1 MAFLDDIRLPIDVE
15 RGAQSAPTF
24 NTTIISLANGFE
36 RRNQNWSLP
45 RQSFDISYG
54 ISLKPDLDAVIDLF
68 YAVKGQLDGFRIKDW
83 ADFEIG
89 ETEGTDDSTRQAV
102 GLTDGSTAIFQIFKT
117 YTAGATA
124 FSRTIKKIVVGTARV
139 WVNDVEIT
147 EGGGDSEFSID
158 NNTGRITI
166 GSTLAAQSG
175 TTVATITEFDVPV
188 RFATDL
194 LNISTEVFHQ
204 EAVISLPGIPLIEL
218 RIT

>member
-1 MAFLDDIRLPIDVE
+1 MAFREDIRLPIDVE

-24 NTTIISLANGFE
+24 STTIIVLANGFE

-54 ISLKPDLDAVIDLF
+54 ISLKPDLDAVIDTF
-68 YAVKGQLDGFRIKDW
+68 YAVKGQLDGFRFKDW

-89 ETEGTDDSTRQAV
+89 DSFGADDTTRQLI
-102 GLTDGSTAIFQIFKT
+102 GNTDGSTAIFQIFKE
-117 YTAGATA
+117 YTSGATT
-124 FSRTIKKIVVGTARV
+124 FNRTINKPVATTVRI
-139 WVNDVEIT
+139 WVNNVEIV
-147 EGGGDSEFSID
+147 EGAGVSEFAVD
-158 NNTGRITI
+158 TTTGVVTL

-175 TTVATITEFDVPV
+175 TQVEVITEFDNPV
-188 RFATDL
+188 RFNTDL

-218 RIT
+218 RL